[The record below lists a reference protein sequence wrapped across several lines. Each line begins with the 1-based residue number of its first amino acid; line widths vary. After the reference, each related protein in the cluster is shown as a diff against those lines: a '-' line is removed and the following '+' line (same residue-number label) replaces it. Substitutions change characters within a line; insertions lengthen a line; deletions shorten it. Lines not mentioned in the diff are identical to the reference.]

1 MLGCMLA
8 ILDTAVVSGLRG
20 ELVRVEVDVAPGLPS
35 CQIVGLPDA
44 ALSEARERVRSA
56 IRNAGFAY
64 PLSRITVNLAPADRR
79 KHGAAYD
86 VAIAIGIL
94 LAAEELRASGGAWAL
109 LGELS
114 LDGGVM
120 PIAGVLP
127 MVATLREAGH
137 GRVCVPQM
145 CVEEARMVSGIEVV
159 GVDGLDDVAR
169 LVAGPRGRKAAAAR
183 RRRPIRVSGRPARPS
198 LTTALGVGE
207 VTELADL
214 RGQEQARWAL
224 EVAVAGRHNLLL
236 IGSPGAG
243 KTMLARAAPG
253 IVPEL
258 TEGEAHE
265 VAVIRS
271 VAGLDTGTTDRLRRP
286 FCSPHH
292 TTSYAAMV
300 GGGPRLRPGLVTQ
313 AHHGV
318 LFLDELAEFDR
329 DVLDALRQPLEDG
342 EVEVVRAHG
351 SVRYP
356 ARLQL
361 IAAMNPCRCGWHG
374 DPERSCRCPLR
385 EPERYQRRVS
395 GPLLDR
401 IDLRVVMPRL
411 DAARLVAVSSPESNA
426 IVAAR
431 IAAAWRLALG
441 RNEGMPNGALR
452 GQRLLHAC
460 ALDRAAKDA
469 LSDVAA
475 RLELT
480 ARGVHRML
488 RVARTIADL
497 RGLETVSTEQIY
509 AATSMRD
516 RSLEAPLAA

>member
-1 MLGCMLA
+1 MLA

-56 IRNAGFAY
+56 VRNAGFEY

-94 LAAEELRASGGAWAL
+94 LAHEQIRASGGPWAL

-114 LDGGVM
+114 LDGAVM
-120 PIAGVLP
+120 PVPGVLP
-127 MVATLREAGH
+127 MVATLRASGH
-137 GRVCVPQM
+137 RRVCVPT
-145 CVEEARMVSGIEVV
+145 VNVPEARLVSGVEAV
-159 GVDGLDDVAR
+159 GAEGLDDVAR

-183 RRRPIRVSGRPARPS
+183 RRAPIRVARATAPAAADEAP
-198 LTTALGVGE
+198 GVE
-207 VTELADL
+207 VTDLSDL

-224 EVAVAGRHNLLL
+224 EVALAGRHNLLL
-236 IGSPGAG
+236 VGSPGAG
-243 KTMLARAAPG
+243 KTMLARAVPG
-253 IVPEL
+253 LQPPL
-258 TEGEAHE
+258 TDIEAHE

-271 VAGLDTGTTDRLRRP
+271 VAGLPATAADRLTRP
-286 FCSPHH
+286 FRSPHH
-292 TTSYAAMV
+292 TASYAAMV

-313 AHHGV
+313 AHLGT

-342 EVEVVRAHG
+342 HIEVERAHG

-374 DPERSCRCPLR
+374 DPERGCRCPPR
-385 EPERYQRRVS
+385 EPERYVRRVS

-401 IDLRVVMPRL
+401 IDLRVVMPRMP
-411 DAARLVAVSSPESNA
+411 AEQLVATNRPEDSAAVASRVRTAWSHALARNRGRPNA
-426 IVAAR
+426 
-431 IAAAWRLALG
+431 
-441 RNEGMPNGALR
+441 ALR
-452 GQRLLHAC
+452 GHGLLRAC
-460 ALDRAAKDA
+460 ALDNGARAAV
-469 LSDVAA
+469 SDISGT
-475 RLELT
+475 LELT

-497 RGLETVSTEQIY
+497 RGRDRVGADELLS
-509 AATSMRD
+509 AASLRD
-516 RSLEAPLAA
+516 RSLEAAEAA

>member
-1 MLGCMLA
+1 MLA

-56 IRNAGFAY
+56 VRNAGFEY

-94 LAAEELRASGGAWAL
+94 LAHEQIRASGGPWAL

-114 LDGGVM
+114 LEGTVR
-120 PIAGVLP
+120 PVPGVLP
-127 MVATLREAGH
+127 MVATLRDAGH
-137 GRVCVPQM
+137 QRVCVPHANVGEASL
-145 CVEEARMVSGIEVV
+145 VEDVEIV
-159 GVDGLDDVAR
+159 GAEGLDDVAR
-169 LVAGPRGRKAAAAR
+169 LIAGPQGRKAARAR
-183 RRRPIRVSGRPARPS
+183 RRAAIHIARGTTPREQDHVVPA
-198 LTTALGVGE
+198 E

-224 EVAVAGRHNLLL
+224 EVAIAGRHNLLL

-243 KTMLARAAPG
+243 KTMLARA
-253 IVPEL
+253 VPRLQPLL
-258 TEGEAHE
+258 TEPEARE

-271 VAGLDTGTTDRLRRP
+271 VCGLETTSEGRRFRP
-286 FCSPHH
+286 FRSPHH

-329 DVLDALRQPLEDG
+329 HVLDALRQPLEDG
-342 EVEVVRAHG
+342 SVEIVRAHG
-351 SVRYP
+351 SVTYP
-356 ARLQL
+356 AQLQL
-361 IAAMNPCRCGWHG
+361 IAAMNPCRCGWDG
-374 DPERSCRCPLR
+374 DPERSCRCPAR
-385 EPERYQRRVS
+385 EPERYRRRVS

-401 IDLRVVMPRL
+401 IDLRVVMPRMRPEDIVAL
-411 DAARLVAVSSPESNA
+411 EQPEPSHVVGRRIVEAWERSLERNGGIPNARLQ
-426 IVAAR
+426 
-431 IAAAWRLALG
+431 
-441 RNEGMPNGALR
+441 
-452 GQRLLHAC
+452 GQRLLRACGLSSHAR
-460 ALDRAAKDA
+460 RASEDLAHQ
-469 LSDVAA
+469 
-475 RLELT
+475 LELT

-488 RVARTIADL
+488 RVARTVADL
-497 RGLETVSTEQIY
+497 AGRACVADEHL
-509 AATSMRD
+509 AAAASLND
-516 RSLEAPLAA
+516 RSLERETVA